1 MNTFAHP
8 VEPSRMTELEERLAA
23 PGGAELHAVMHGRLA
38 DLEFVL
44 SRQLAGSVPRAEFD
58 TIKSSLEAARS
69 AREVLQ
75 QWPAGPSQ
83 SSKGPLA
90 RRV

>member
-1 MNTFAHP
+1 MNPDYRNTDP
-8 VEPSRMTELEERLAA
+8 PRMTELEERLAA

-38 DLEFVL
+38 DLEFEV
-44 SRQLAGSVPRAEFD
+44 SRQLAKSVPRAEFD
-58 TIKSSLEAARS
+58 TIKSSLEAVRA

-83 SSKGPLA
+83 SSKGPKPNRA
-90 RRV
+90 

>member
-1 MNTFAHP
+1 MNSPPPT
-8 VEPSRMTELEERLAA
+8 MTELEERLAA

-44 SRQLAGSVPRAEFD
+44 SRRLAGSVPRAEFE
-58 TIKSSLEAARS
+58 TVRSSLEAVRS

-75 QWPAGPSQ
+75 QWPAGTPQ
-83 SSKGPLA
+83 SSKGPLQ

>member
-1 MNTFAHP
+1 MNIYLPKPETP
-8 VEPSRMTELEERLAA
+8 KMTELEERLAA

-44 SRQLAGSVPRAEFD
+44 SRRLAGSVPRAEFD
-58 TIKSSLEAARS
+58 TVKSSLEAVRS

-75 QWPAGPSQ
+75 QWPVGPSP
-83 SSKGPLA
+83 SSNGPLA